1 MDEEWIEDYESL
13 PEAGSHR
20 PIEVDQ
26 AFSVSFVVSFV
37 A

>member
-1 MDEEWIEDYESL
+1 MDKGWTEDYEAL

-20 PIEVDQ
+20 LIEVDQ
-26 AFSVSFVVSFV
+26 AFSVSFVVSFI